1 MVNSSKENI
10 QKFVQSEGNVSL
22 MKKMLDDGT
31 ITDINIAFDN
41 GLSTN
46 TALMF
51 ETIYGTLEGM
61 KFLLTK
67 KADPNIQ
74 DKNGFTALH
83 KIVNLG
89 EIDNRAKAKQLAK
102 LRPLLEYGAD
112 KNIKTHKGITV
123 LELAKCST
131 CCNECIKVIKTYK
144 PKSKNSKTLRK
155 KNKQKFKINH
165 IKNKSKRNT
174 T

>member
-1 MVNSSKENI
+1 MVNSKEDI
-10 QKFVQSEGNVSL
+10 QKFVKSEGNISL

-31 ITDINIAFDN
+31 ITDINISFDN

-51 ETIYGTLEGM
+51 ESIYGTIEGM
-61 KFLLTK
+61 KFLLTR

-74 DKNGFTALH
+74 DKNGLTALH

-89 EIDNRAKAKQLAK
+89 EIDKQTKVKQLAK
-102 LRPLLEYGAD
+102 LRLLLEYGAD
-112 KNIKTHKGITV
+112 KNIKNHKGITA

-131 CCNECIKVIKTYK
+131 CCNDCIKVIKTYK
-144 PKSKNSKTLRK
+144 PNSKNKKTLRK
-155 KNKQKFKINH
+155 KGKYYTKKNIKHRKKYTQRKI
-165 IKNKSKRNT
+165 
-174 T
+174 

>member
-1 MVNSSKENI
+1 MVNSKEDI
-10 QKFVQSEGNVSL
+10 QKFVKSEGNISL

-51 ETIYGTLEGM
+51 ETIYGTIEGM
-61 KFLLTK
+61 RFLLTK
-67 KADPNIQ
+67 NADPNIQ
-74 DKNGFTALH
+74 DKNGLTALH

-89 EIDNRAKAKQLAK
+89 EIDNKSKAKQFAK
-102 LRPLLEYGAD
+102 LRLLLEYGAD
-112 KNIKTHKGITV
+112 KNIKTHKGSTV

-144 PKSKNSKTLRK
+144 PNSKHKKTLRK
-155 KNKQKFKINH
+155 KVKYYTKKNIKHRKKYTQRKI
-165 IKNKSKRNT
+165 
-174 T
+174 

>member
-89 EIDNRAKAKQLAK
+89 EIDNKTKAKQLAK
-102 LRPLLEYGAD
+102 LRLLLEYGAD
-112 KNIKTHKGITV
+112 KNIIIFEVYVSNENSPATN
-123 LELAKCST
+123 LELPQSWSFYETEKEVLLLPFFCFQVISIR
-131 CCNECIKVIKTYK
+131 NE
-144 PKSKNSKTLRK
+144 P
-155 KNKQKFKINH
+155 
-165 IKNKSKRNT
+165 
-174 T
+174 